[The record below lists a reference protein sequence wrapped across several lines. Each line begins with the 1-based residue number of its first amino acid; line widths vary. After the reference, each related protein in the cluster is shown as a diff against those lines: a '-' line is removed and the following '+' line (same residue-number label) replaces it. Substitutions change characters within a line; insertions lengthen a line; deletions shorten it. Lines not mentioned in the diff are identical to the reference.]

1 MIFLLKK
8 EQEYPL
14 VSLPESAIPS
24 MSTTPLKRMPA
35 LEPGEHAADALRLI
49 ANFGWLRA
57 QEIGRYMHPNN
68 EHARK
73 YAEKYM
79 RKLQALRYVI
89 ARQLPGRHAGAA
101 FVLSQ
106 RGAAW
111 LNERGHAPAARA
123 GTGYGE
129 VRHGKWQPPASW
141 KHDLWAVG
149 VLFLLR
155 AQHGFEALA
164 ESQLR
169 QLEPAADKH
178 PDGLLVGA
186 SGCIW
191 LEVENSR
198 KTGKNRLHM
207 LQSVVLAARSEVSVG
222 YPNLPAFCAAI
233 IAVPANAKD
242 LHGRKIHHEENIQRQ
257 IAAIGVKAITTI
269 IFCTMHFRGAG
280 VENITLKPV
289 TFFP

>member
-1 MIFLLKK
+1 
-8 EQEYPL
+8 
-14 VSLPESAIPS
+14 
-24 MSTTPLKRMPA
+24 MSITPLKRMPA

-49 ANFGWLRA
+49 ATFGWLRA
-57 QEIGRYMHPNN
+57 QELGRYMHPNN
-68 EHARK
+68 PHARK

-123 GTGYGE
+123 GTRYGE
-129 VRHGKWQPPASW
+129 IRHGTWRPPASW
-141 KHDLWAVG
+141 KHDLWSIG

-155 AQHGFEALA
+155 EQHGFDVWTEP
-164 ESQLR
+164 QLR

-178 PDGLLVGA
+178 PDGLLVNA
-186 SGCIW
+186 SGSTW
-191 LEVENSR
+191 VEVENSR
-198 KTGKNRLHM
+198 KTGKNRMRM
-207 LQSVVLAARSEVSVG
+207 LQAVVLAARSAASVN

-242 LHGRKIHHEENIQRQ
+242 LYGRKIHHEENITRQ
-257 IAAIGVKAITTI
+257 LAAIGVKAKTTI

-280 VENITLKPV
+280 VEKITLKPV
-289 TFFP
+289 TFLPQTPTPGGSADLHSSTV